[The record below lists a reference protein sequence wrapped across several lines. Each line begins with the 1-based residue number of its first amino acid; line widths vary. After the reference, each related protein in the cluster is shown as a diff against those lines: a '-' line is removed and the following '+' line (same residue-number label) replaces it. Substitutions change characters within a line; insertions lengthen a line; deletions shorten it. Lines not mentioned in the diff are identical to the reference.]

1 MAVKFRDYYEV
12 LNVPR
17 NATQEDVQ
25 RAYRKLARKYHPDVS
40 KETGAEDKFKEV
52 NEAYEVLKDPEKRK
66 KYDELGANWKS
77 GQEFRPPPGWES
89 QFAHGAGG
97 GPGQTEFH
105 FGGAGDFS
113 DFFEML
119 FGGHGFRQAFGGGQG
134 GHGGRP
140 VWRERGLDQEATLRI
155 SLEEAFHGAAK
166 SFTLQTQSLTPS
178 GQISTTDK
186 SYEVRIPAGI
196 LPGQKVRL
204 TGQGGAGTGGAEQG
218 DLYLRIEIE
227 PHAVFRLEG
236 QHLYMDLSIT
246 PWEAALGA
254 DIQLSTLSGPVALKV
269 PAGAR
274 SGQKLRLRGKGMPS
288 PRGTP
293 GDLYVVVQIQVP
305 GKLSPREKELFE
317 ELRQVSHFNPRQGV

>member
-17 NATQEDVQ
+17 SATQEDVQ

-40 KETGAEDKFKEV
+40 KEAGAEDKFKEL

-66 KYDELGANWKS
+66 KYDELGANWKT

-89 QFAHGAGG
+89 QFAYGAGG

-119 FGGHGFRQAFGGGQG
+119 FGGHGFRQAS
-134 GHGGRP
+134 GGRPGGMRGKP
-140 VWRERGLDQEATLRI
+140 VWRERGMDQEAILRI
-155 SLEEAFHGAAK
+155 TLEEAFHGAAK
-166 SFTLQTQSLTPS
+166 AFTLQTQTVTPD
-178 GQISTTDK
+178 GQISSADK

-204 TGQGGAGTGGAEQG
+204 AGQGGAGAGGAEQG
-218 DLYLRIEIE
+218 DLYLKIEVE
-227 PHAVFRLEG
+227 PHPVFRLEG
-236 QHLYMDLSIT
+236 HHLYMDLSVT

-254 DIQLSTLSGPVALKV
+254 DIQLNTLSGTVSLKV
-269 PAGAR
+269 PSGAH

-293 GDLYVVVQIQVP
+293 GDLYVVLHIQVP
-305 GKLSPREKELFE
+305 RQLSPREKELFE
-317 ELRQVSHFNPRQGV
+317 ELRQVSHFNPRQGI

>member
-12 LNVPR
+12 LNVAR
-17 NATQEDVQ
+17 NATQEDIQ

-66 KYDELGANWKS
+66 KYDELGASWKA
-77 GQEFRPPPGWES
+77 GQEFRPPPGWETH
-89 QFAHGAGG
+89 FAYGGGG

-105 FGGAGDFS
+105 FGGSGDFS

-119 FGGHGFRQAFGGGQG
+119 FGGHGFHQAFGSGQA
-134 GHGGRP
+134 GRQGKP
-140 VWRERGLDQEATLRI
+140 VWRERGMDQEATLRI
-155 SLEEAFHGAAK
+155 TLEEAFHGASKA
-166 SFTLQTQSLTPS
+166 FTLQTQTLTQS
-178 GQISTTDK
+178 GQISTADK

-204 TGQGGAGTGGAEQG
+204 AGQGGAGTGGAEQG
-218 DLYLRIEIE
+218 DLYLKIEIE
-227 PHAVFRLEG
+227 PHPVFRLEG
-236 QHLYMDLSIT
+236 HHLYVDLSVA

-254 DIQLSTLSGPVALKV
+254 EIQINTLSGPVSLKV

-293 GDLYVVVQIQVP
+293 GDLYVVVHIQVP
-305 GKLSPREKELFE
+305 RELTTKEKELFE
-317 ELRQVSHFNPRQGV
+317 ELQRESHFNPRQGM